1 MELIPL
7 QPEHCEAVAAIA
19 KDSLPEH
26 WSLEGIQD
34 VLRYDSNIYYVA
46 RCQSDGN
53 IAGFAGIMI
62 IADEAELLNIAV
74 QEEYR
79 KKGIGGRLLEKMIT
93 EAGRHGAR
101 RLLLEVRISNE
112 RAISLYRNRGFVKLG
127 ERKDYYRAPTED
139 ALVMECSLLQQ
150 ENNPL

>member
-19 KDSLPEH
+19 KDCLPEH

-34 VLRYDSNIYYVA
+34 VLRYDNNIYCVA
-46 RCQSDGN
+46 RCKSDGN
-53 IAGFAGIMI
+53 LAGFAGIMI

-74 QEEYR
+74 AHEYR
-79 KKGIGGRLLEKMIT
+79 GRGIGRELLERMIA

-112 RAISLYRNRGFVKLG
+112 RAISLYRNHGFTKLG
-127 ERKDYYRAPTED
+127 ERRDYYRNPTED
-139 ALVMECSLLQQ
+139 ALIMECVLLK
-150 ENNPL
+150 